1 MAWFSLIIEILLFT
15 LRVFGFR
22 ERKSKKRIKI
32 AIWEI
37 VNFGML
43 IILTILIMFTKD
55 LSNAQLNIL
64 VLHVPF
70 IVLLMASFIHLP
82 CDVEFRF
89 IDYLTKKY

>member
-70 IVLLMASFIHLP
+70 IVLLMASFKIGRAH
-82 CDVEFRF
+82 V
-89 IDYLTKKY
+89 